1 MNFLQGKKTLI
12 ANVLM
17 IVVAA
22 LSGLQE
28 TQWVS
33 PETMVYIVGV
43 ANMLLRLVTTGPVTI
58 R

>member
-17 IVVAA
+17 ILVAA

-33 PETMVYIVGV
+33 AETMVYIVGI

>member
-28 TQWVS
+28 TQWVA